1 MDTRFQNMAGIL
13 ITRVSVTL
21 FIIFQ
26 NLWHWKGLFI
36 CVIPGNSS
44 WLFYPL
50 FLFFLVWP
58 LFSTHSRCRGLF
70 IAPNHPRWHTH
81 THTHTPQSVGLLWT
95 SDHPIPDTSTWQ
107 HTTLTRNIHAPGRV
121 WTCCTCKWVVTDPD
135 LILCSHWMTCPLL
148 CHIKT
153 SRHCVC
159 GGFFQ

>member
-95 SDHPIPDTSTWQ
+95 SYQPDTETFIPDNTQHSQDTDIHVPDRSRTSNRSKLAT
-107 HTTLTRNIHAPGRV
+107 
-121 WTCCTCKWVVTDPD
+121 KDPS
-135 LILCSHWMTCPLL
+135 LRP
-148 CHIKT
+148 
-153 SRHCVC
+153 C
-159 GGFFQ
+159 GQWGGYKL